1 MAGKGYDPI
10 EMSRKVEEVVVRG
23 DKRKY
28 YRLGRAG
35 RFYGG
40 SCAADCV
47 GCNLSCVFCWSNMPR
62 LRPDLVGRFY
72 TPKEVFDSLIRCSRA
87 RGYGVI
93 RVSGNE
99 PTIGREH
106 LLRLLD
112 LVERSGDEVVFVL
125 ETNGILL
132 GHDPTYAEELSG
144 YRKLHVRVSIK
155 ACDEEGFHRLTGA
168 LPEAFRYQLM
178 ALKNLIDNGV
188 SAHPAVMVS
197 FCSEGE
203 LRELIRRLASIDPSL
218 PASLEPEVV
227 VLYPHVRDRLRKAGI
242 RPRVFREPWSGR

>member
-1 MAGKGYDPI
+1 MSSKGYDPI
-10 EMSRKVEEVVVRG
+10 ELSRKIEKIVVRS

-28 YRLGRAG
+28 YRLGRPG

-62 LRPDLVGRFY
+62 IRPDLVGKFY
-72 TPKEVFDSLIRCSRA
+72 SPEEVFDSLIRCSRS

-112 LVERSGDEVVFVL
+112 LVEGSSDDVIFVL

-132 GHDPTYAEELSG
+132 GYDPSYARELSQ

-155 ACDEEGFHRLTGA
+155 ACNEEGFHRLTGA
-168 LPEAFRYQLM
+168 VPEAFRYQLD

-188 SAHPAVMVS
+188 SAHPSVMVS
-197 FCSEGE
+197 FCTEEE
-203 LRELIRRLASIDPSL
+203 LRELVRRLASIDPSL
-218 PASLEPEVV
+218 PASLELEVV
-227 VLYPHVRDRLRKAGI
+227 TLYPHVKERLKKAGI
-242 RPRVFREPWSGR
+242 WPRVFRRP